1 MVGTILIVGGDRAA
15 LKVAV
20 KLRIQ
25 NPDKEVSVIIP
36 SDVFPYRDFSI
47 GDFIHMGIKDF
58 QTFKQR
64 VKEYYK
70 SQFNINIFTN
80 CGIKSIVPDE
90 KKIVVWDYKQKA
102 EVSYEYDSLVLAT
115 GSVPS
120 YPSVEGIGLDNV
132 YFGATSHEVVKIL
145 DWLDT
150 GEVKQAVVIGGN
162 LSGIQTAQ
170 TLSEKDI
177 LVTLV
182 EEGEH
187 ILPEFDPEIAEMLCK
202 HMMEKGVEVITGQQI
217 LSLIGNPNGQVVEV
231 HTPEHI
237 LPCQIVIWLTERKP
251 DIELAEAAGLLL
263 EDGAIVV
270 DDDMETRLP
279 GVYAVGACAGEKEA
293 YNSALGLEITRV
305 FDYYIAKTGISAK
318 QAASAGYDPESV
330 LVTGH
335 DEPMYFYA
343 TEEIIAILVADR
355 GTQKLLGAQF
365 LSKSPVGRFTDF
377 ISGLIA
383 KDGTI
388 DDLVK
393 VSSRSNSMEFMM
405 LLSNAMLDKI
415 ENRYNM
421 ISPVALHKLEG
432 DPDLVVL
439 DVRTETEATIS
450 KIPNSLNIPV
460 RSLESRQEELEKEKT
475 IVIVARGYTQSRQAY
490 EILSSSGFN
499 MLKILEGGIMG
510 YPYELE

>member
-202 HMMEKGVEVITGQQI
+202 HMMEKGVEVTGESALATGKNNKCAKRNAPSMLNRKTVFFLKAI
-217 LSLIGNPNGQVVEV
+217 
-231 HTPEHI
+231 I
-237 LPCQIVIWLTERKP
+237 LP
-251 DIELAEAAGLLL
+251 
-263 EDGAIVV
+263 
-270 DDDMETRLP
+270 
-279 GVYAVGACAGEKEA
+279 
-293 YNSALGLEITRV
+293 
-305 FDYYIAKTGISAK
+305 F
-318 QAASAGYDPESV
+318 
-330 LVTGH
+330 
-335 DEPMYFYA
+335 
-343 TEEIIAILVADR
+343 
-355 GTQKLLGAQF
+355 
-365 LSKSPVGRFTDF
+365 
-377 ISGLIA
+377 
-383 KDGTI
+383 
-388 DDLVK
+388 
-393 VSSRSNSMEFMM
+393 
-405 LLSNAMLDKI
+405 
-415 ENRYNM
+415 
-421 ISPVALHKLEG
+421 
-432 DPDLVVL
+432 
-439 DVRTETEATIS
+439 
-450 KIPNSLNIPV
+450 
-460 RSLESRQEELEKEKT
+460 
-475 IVIVARGYTQSRQAY
+475 
-490 EILSSSGFN
+490 
-499 MLKILEGGIMG
+499 
-510 YPYELE
+510 